1 MMKKI
6 ISILVIIVLLPI
18 LFINGIIVVNSFVNP
33 DKIPS
38 FFGWKPFIVLSGSME
53 SNIMPGDIVVV
64 KETDTSDLKENDI
77 IAFKSGDIVI
87 THRIVE
93 IVKENGKL
101 RFVTQGDNNNTKDS
115 DFVLPEN
122 VEGIYKF
129 KIGKLGNLA
138 MFIQTPIGMV
148 VSLSIP
154 LFLFILVHLK
164 EANDEKKEL
173 EEKVNKQKEMQKE
186 IEELKKKNNELQK
199 TK

>member
-1 MMKKI
+1 MKKFISLIFI
-6 ISILVIIVLLPI
+6 IALFPI
-18 LFINGIIVVNSFVNP
+18 LIINSIIVVNSFINP
-33 DKIPS
+33 QEIPS